1 MEWQPQIA
9 AKKGQIDFRVKVKKN
24 KAGRTLAEV
33 AIPFRAIWFDVV
45 DKILRATFILTL
57 DLMEMDGKQIRQSRT
72 EYPLEI
78 TEDKL
83 RESYAKN
90 HVIEVPV
97 EARAGDFWLRLT
109 LENANDGSKA
119 YKRIRLSI

>member
-1 MEWQPQIA
+1 
-9 AKKGQIDFRVKVKKN
+9 
-24 KAGRTLAEV
+24 
-33 AIPFRAIWFDVV
+33 
-45 DKILRATFILTL
+45 
-57 DLMEMDGKQIRQSRT
+57 MDGKQIRQSRT